1 MIQYLIKNAVTVR
14 VADKEQA
21 DDLHKKIMEETLNK
35 GWVLSSWTEKHKE
48 KKQKGET
55 IEDWFLIT
63 YTITFQEEK
72 DPCDALDS
80 IEYNMREN
88 VWSD

>member
-35 GWVLSSWTEKHKE
+35 GWILSSWTEKHKE
-48 KKQKGET
+48 KKVKGEVVD
-55 IEDWFLIT
+55 EYFLIT
-63 YTITFQEEK
+63 YSIIFQEEK
-72 DPCDALDS
+72 DPYDVLDP

>member
-1 MIQYLIKNAVTVR
+1 MIQYLVKNAVTVR

-35 GWVLSSWTEKHKE
+35 GWILSSWTEKHKE
-48 KKQKGET
+48 KKAKGEVVD
-55 IEDWFLIT
+55 EYFLIT
-63 YTITFQEEK
+63 YSIIFQEEK
-72 DPCDALDS
+72 DPYDVLDS
-80 IEYNMREN
+80 IEYNMQEN

>member
-35 GWVLSSWTEKHKE
+35 GWILSSWTEKHKE
-48 KKQKGET
+48 KKVKGEVVD
-55 IEDWFLIT
+55 EYFLIT
-63 YTITFQEEK
+63 YSIIFQEEK
-72 DPCDALDS
+72 DPYDVLDS

>member
-21 DDLHKKIMEETLNK
+21 DDLHKRIMEETLNK
-35 GWVLSSWTEKHKE
+35 GWILSSWTEKHKE
-48 KKQKGET
+48 KKVKGEVVD
-55 IEDWFLIT
+55 EYFLIT
-63 YTITFQEEK
+63 YSIIFQEEK
-72 DPCDALDS
+72 DPYDVLDS

>member
-1 MIQYLIKNAVTVR
+1 MIQYLVKNAVTVR

-21 DDLHKKIMEETLNK
+21 DDLHKKIMEETLSK

-48 KKQKGET
+48 KKQKGEVVD
-55 IEDWFLIT
+55 EWYAIT

-72 DPCDALDS
+72 EPYDVLDS

-88 VWSD
+88 VWGD